1 MSLTGLFLITFL
13 LVHLVGNLQLLA
25 GDGGEQFNLYAR
37 FMTTNPIIKTIS
49 YLLYAFILLHAIQ
62 GIALWRKNRAARG
75 SVRYA
80 GKATNGASWASR
92 NMGPLGMIIFVF
104 ILVHMYQFWLQ
115 MKLGTLPM
123 ASYNGEEMKDL
134 YTPVA
139 ETFSNGGFVVFYV
152 LSMVVISI
160 HLWHGFESAFQSL
173 GLHHKKY
180 SPVIKTIGH
189 VYSIVVPIG
198 FALIPIIFMLK

>member
-1 MSLTGLFLITFL
+1 
-13 LVHLVGNLQLLA
+13 
-25 GDGGEQFNLYAR
+25 
-37 FMTTNPIIKTIS
+37 
-49 YLLYAFILLHAIQ
+49 
-62 GIALWRKNRAARG
+62 
-75 SVRYA
+75 
-80 GKATNGASWASR
+80 
-92 NMGPLGMIIFVF
+92 MIIFVF